1 MRKLVSVQT
10 INSLSPIEGADR
22 IELAGI
28 LGWNVVVPKGQFN
41 TGDKCVY
48 FEIDSFLPIDE
59 KFEFLRSTSFKKNP
73 IQGEGFL
80 IKTKK
85 IRGAISQ
92 GLVMRLPDLGLDD
105 LPVGTD
111 VTDQVC
117 VREWAV
123 VEMASSSGTII
134 GDLPFGVPYTDETR
148 IQVLPDILDEFGGN
162 GDGYYITTKMD
173 GSSHTV
179 MIDENGIIH
188 CTSHNRELKDDD
200 TSAFWRL
207 IKKMGIPKKL
217 KVLQNENSG
226 KMISVQGELCG
237 PGIQKN
243 RLKLAEPH
251 WYVFTVNVGGERLGL
266 TETMQC
272 ANDLGAEMVPVE
284 ELGENLKSVYHDT
297 AGILERARGE
307 YPNGGPKEGI
317 VIRPII
323 PKQSPML
330 GTWLS
335 IKAINNEYLL

>member
-1 MRKLVSVQT
+1 MRKLVSIQQ
-10 INSLSPIEGADR
+10 INSIKPIDGADR

-41 TGDKCVY
+41 VGDTCVY

-92 GLVMRLPDLGLDD
+92 GLVMRLDDLGLGV

-111 VTDQVC
+111 VTDRIG

-148 IQVLPDILDEFGGN
+148 IQVLPDILDEFGGDD
-162 GDGYYITTKMD
+162 DGYYITTKMD
-173 GSSHTV
+173 GSSHSV
-179 MIDENGIIH
+179 MIDENDVIH

-207 IKKMGIPKKL
+207 IKKLGVPEKL
-217 KVLQNENSG
+217 KEFKCAKNA
-226 KMISVQGELCG
+226 KTISVQGELCG

-243 RLKLAEPH
+243 RLKLTEPH
-251 WYVFTVNVGGERLGL
+251 WFVFTVNIDGARLDLSGL
-266 TETMQC
+266 DMC
-272 ANDLGAEMVPVE
+272 ANAIGAETVPVE
-284 ELGENLKSVYHDT
+284 ELGVNLKAQYHDT
-297 AGILERARGE
+297 NGILERAKGQ

-317 VIRPII
+317 VIRPIT
-323 PKQSPML
+323 PKESPTL